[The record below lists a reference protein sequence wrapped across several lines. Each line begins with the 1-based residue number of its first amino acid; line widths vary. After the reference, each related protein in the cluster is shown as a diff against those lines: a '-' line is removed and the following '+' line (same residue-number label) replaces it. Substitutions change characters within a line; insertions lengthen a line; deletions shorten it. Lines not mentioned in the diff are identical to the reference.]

1 MTLFLRNEKNE
12 TILDLE
18 VWVKTEDSYSFVELS
33 SSVDIKNY
41 SLMLIKNTDKEKQI
55 EMISDF
61 DELSELRGWLWEVFF
76 MVKKNEPKE
85 YDSVVQELKVILKK
99 VADNISL
106 MDTSSSLAHNVPRVC
121 VGAIC

>member
-33 SSVDIKNY
+33 SSINIKNY

-76 MVKKNEPKE
+76 MVKKNEPEE
-85 YDSVVQELKVILKK
+85 YEFVVQELKVILKK
-99 VADNISL
+99 VADKYGL
-106 MDTSSSLAHNVPRVC
+106 FVVQD
-121 VGAIC
+121 

>member
-18 VWVKTEDSYSFVELS
+18 VWIKTEDSYSFVELS
-33 SSVDIKNY
+33 SSIDIKNY

-76 MVKKNEPKE
+76 RVKKNEPKE

-99 VADNISL
+99 VADKYGL
-106 MDTSSSLAHNVPRVC
+106 FVVQD
-121 VGAIC
+121 

>member
-33 SSVDIKNY
+33 SSIDIKNY
-41 SLMLIKNTDKEKQI
+41 SLMLIKNTDKEKKI

-76 MVKKNEPKE
+76 MVKNNEPKE

-99 VADNISL
+99 VADKYGL
-106 MDTSSSLAHNVPRVC
+106 FVVQD
-121 VGAIC
+121 

>member
-12 TILDLE
+12 TILELE
-18 VWVKTEDSYSFVELS
+18 VWIKTEDSYSFVELS
-33 SSVDIKNY
+33 SIIDIKNY
-41 SLMLIKNTDKEKQI
+41 SLMLINTDKEKQI

-85 YDSVVQELKVILKK
+85 YDSVVQELKAILKN
-99 VADNISL
+99 VADKYGL
-106 MDTSSSLAHNVPRVC
+106 FVVQD
-121 VGAIC
+121 